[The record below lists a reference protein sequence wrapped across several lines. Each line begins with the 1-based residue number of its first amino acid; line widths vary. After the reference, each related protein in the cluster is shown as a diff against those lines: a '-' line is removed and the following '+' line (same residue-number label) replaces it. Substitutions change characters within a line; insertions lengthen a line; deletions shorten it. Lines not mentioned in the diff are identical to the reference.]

1 MKHDESAPIEEDEN
15 DEKCEEKD
23 EGGHQGGLDDKNPN
37 EPQGN
42 QGDQGGLDEKN
53 SNEPQSGGDQ
63 GEDDQGGD
71 PGEDDQGG
79 DQGEDDIETKGSE
92 TEGSETEGSET
103 EKLEIAEHMLDVK
116 YDKDDMEDDKEGS
129 ETEGS
134 RENQFV
140 ELMDV
145 KTEVSSPGENVPTN
159 CKILKTIEFAIILY

>member
-1 MKHDESAPIEEDEN
+1 MKHDKSAPIEEDEN

-23 EGGHQGGLDDKNPN
+23 EG
-37 EPQGN
+37 GN

-71 PGEDDQGG
+71 
-79 DQGEDDIETKGSE
+79 QGEDDIETK
-92 TEGSETEGSET
+92 GSETEGSET

-159 CKILKTIEFAIILY
+159 CKILKTNEFAIILY